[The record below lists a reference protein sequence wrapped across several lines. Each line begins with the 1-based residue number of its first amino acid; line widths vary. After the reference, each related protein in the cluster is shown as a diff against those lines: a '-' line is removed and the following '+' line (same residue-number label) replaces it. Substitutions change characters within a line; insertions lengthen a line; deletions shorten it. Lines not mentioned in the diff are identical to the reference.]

1 MPTFAGYI
9 MTPEHQLEWLRRQ
22 NPEIKAD
29 ENYIPVAKLLFEFIH
44 KHDILRM
51 FKIKYIPLPGPR
63 DTYEINGNLNP
74 KRLGF
79 MFVRRTCTHDFKVW
93 IPKREIPGVASDS
106 LAGKLLKKW
115 GLVTSDWVVLHVPAN
130 DSFATSWALFDL
142 LITGSRNLRN
152 AHLFLNVL
160 SRADF
165 RNFVVVIPPL
175 PDLTIPKSDIK
186 IGRQSI
192 VQVSKVSV
200 FPIMHIFEVESI
212 NDAYFALPNSRHK

>member
-29 ENYIPVAKLLFEFIH
+29 ENYIPVANLLFEFIH

-51 FKIKYIPLPGPR
+51 FKIKYVPLPGPR
-63 DTYEINGNLNP
+63 DTHEINGNLNP

-115 GLVTSDWVVLHVPAN
+115 GLVTSDWVV
-130 DSFATSWALFDL
+130 
-142 LITGSRNLRN
+142 ITGSRNLRN

-165 RNFVVVIPPL
+165 RNFVLVIPPL

-212 NDAYFALPNSRHK
+212 NDAYFALPDSRHK